1 MKFISQ
7 VSSMP
12 PPEEW
17 IENKIECKIL
27 GKILYQW
34 KIGEAE
40 CEKYWLMIVRDDYY
54 NYYNITTAT
63 PKEMYQK
70 FHESPDGKT
79 VTVTHETCLKGSKIP
94 LLKDISYYFTIR
106 KFYIQENFAIKI
118 DNEKKSIWEEL
129 PWCTWNLIDSIP
141 QEEQKVKLVTNKTI
155 EENKT
160 STDSIN
166 IENTLWIA
174 LEIVSTI
181 YILLFIYIIKYKFWI
196 YKKHKNKSKL

>member
-40 CEKYWLMIVRDDYY
+40 CEKYWLMIVRDDDY

-70 FHESPDGKT
+70 FHESPDGKWP
-79 VTVTHETCLKGSKIP
+79 VTVTHETCLKSSKIP
-94 LLKDISYYFTIR
+94 LSKDISYYFTIR

-118 DNEKKSIWEEL
+118 GTEKKSIWEKL
-129 PWCTWNLIDSIP
+129 PWCKWNLIDSKP
-141 QEEQKVKLVTNKTI
+141 QETQKIKLITNNII
-155 EENKT
+155 EENK
-160 STDSIN
+160 IN
-166 IENTLWIA
+166 TNSANSQNILWIT
-174 LEIVSTI
+174 LGLVSI
-181 YILLFIYIIKYKFWI
+181 ICILLFIYIMKNKFWI
-196 YKKHKNKSKL
+196 YKKISK